1 MARKSHK
8 MLDSSIIVWNKHP
21 KFRLR
26 SLRSPIIIHK
36 IMLT

>member
-26 SLRSPIIIHK
+26 SLAMPVIIYK